1 MIYTLGQRRVTL
13 LGEGHFIAPNAAVIG
28 DVTLAE
34 NVSIWF
40 GVTVRGDA
48 ERIVIGAD
56 TNVQDGSVL
65 HADPGMPL
73 NIGRGVTVGHQAMVH
88 GCTVGDHSL
97 IGIQAVV
104 LNGAVIGRHC
114 LVAAGALVPE
124 GMQVPDGSL
133 VMGMPGRVRRT
144 LDEADRRM
152 LEASA
157 THYVDNGHRFARTL
171 RSDPRGE

>member
-1 MIYTLGQRRVTL
+1 MIYTLGEHRVTL
-13 LGEGHFIAPNAAVIG
+13 NGDGHFIAPNAAVIG
-28 DVTLAE
+28 KVTLE
-34 NVSIWF
+34 RNVSIWF
-40 GVTVRGDA
+40 GVTVRGDV

-65 HADPGMPL
+65 HADPGLPL
-73 NIGRGVTVGHQAMVH
+73 TIGRGVTIGHQAMVH

-124 GMQVPDGSL
+124 GMEVPDGAV
-133 VMGMPGRVRRT
+133 VMGMPARVRRE
-144 LDEADRRM
+144 LDADARRA
-152 LEASA
+152 LEMSA
-157 THYVDNGHRFARTL
+157 THYVGNGRRFAREL
-171 RSDPRGE
+171 GADPRGA